1 MQLAGTSNFEWLR
14 RCPQICATFV
24 LRQTGRDAFARFG
37 GDPADL
43 EVRDPSQAAAL
54 WSWDNNFKPVLRIG
68 GRDGWTVI
76 VEEFSA
82 EGARP
87 EVLRSVSAGTRA
99 FSVLLSGSGMV
110 WFSHATSGRIDCAF
124 EPSGAS
130 QQRRSQVIDLA
141 AMADVSVE
149 ALMTSD
155 GRVPDTTLHWA
166 AVICGFPLDDALFG
180 SLASSGLVLPLLA
193 DPRLSAPLPAVRA
206 AIDAVD
212 EQRLAHSLLDQ
223 VWRMVVDDGLTSY
236 PEVVDA
242 LRAVADGNWDRPVML
257 DSSPIGRVLRE
268 LAARAHA
275 TQTARN
281 DPRCRR
287 IVSEQDRLAAARQAK
302 TGRVLHALLT
312 SDRRAVAAAL
322 VGEWLSGEQRKRF
335 FH

>member
-141 AMADVSVE
+141 AVADVSVE

-180 SLASSGLVLPLLA
+180 SLASSGLVRRLRQPFA
-193 DPRLSAPLPAVRA
+193 RFVQSTGHVRRDAQVPR
-206 AIDAVD
+206 
-212 EQRLAHSLLDQ
+212 RL
-223 VWRMVVDDGLTSY
+223 G
-236 PEVVDA
+236 
-242 LRAVADGNWDRPVML
+242 
-257 DSSPIGRVLRE
+257 
-268 LAARAHA
+268 LAARVAQRLVQLGRTLNQRQFSRILDGRGVGVGACAEEPRVQDPPMGQRAVYLHRVQVAFGVGQHA
-275 TQTARN
+275 GIAAEHGPFIQRPGRVRC
-281 DPRCRR
+281 DPRRPSPPPSWHR
-287 IVSEQDRLAAARQAK
+287 
-302 TGRVLHALLT
+302 
-312 SDRRAVAAAL
+312 RRAPDQQCTGPA
-322 VGEWLSGEQRKRF
+322 RKMWTATNA
-335 FH
+335 